1 MWNGRDLD
9 GRAIIVNE
17 ARPMTDRPAGDR
29 GPRRDFGGDRG
40 GDRDGERP
48 RRSY

>member
-1 MWNGRDLD
+1 MKDLD
-9 GRAIIVNE
+9 GRTIE

-29 GPRRDFGGDRG
+29 PRRFGDRN
-40 GDRDGERP
+40 DRGP